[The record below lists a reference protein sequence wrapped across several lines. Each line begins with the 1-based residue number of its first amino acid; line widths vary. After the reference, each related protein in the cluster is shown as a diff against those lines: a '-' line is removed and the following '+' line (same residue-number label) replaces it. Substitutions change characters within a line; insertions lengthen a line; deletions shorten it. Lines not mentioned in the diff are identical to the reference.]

1 MGGPGSGSPWKSS
14 QRTQATENGP
24 TGETRRERHKVR
36 KSWLLRE
43 LTLMGRD
50 GLGRRNSQDSS
61 KETSEGR
68 QRSEISTKKRE
79 GVDEGV
85 LRLS

>member
-1 MGGPGSGSPWKSS
+1 MGGPWQSS
-14 QRTQATENGP
+14 QGTQATENGP
-24 TGETRRERHKVR
+24 TGETRQEGHKVR
-36 KSWLLRE
+36 KSWLLRM

-50 GLGRRNSQDSS
+50 GLGRRKIQDSS

-68 QRSEISTKKRE
+68 QRSEVSTKKRE

-85 LRLS
+85 LRLF